1 MSENNHQSYD
11 PQNPDMPP
19 LINDV
24 IFDREQV
31 DAQAEK
37 THKVAQ
43 EIGFTGIIETAHLK
57 NDSPRNL

>member
-1 MSENNHQSYD
+1 
-11 PQNPDMPP
+11 MPP